1 MIICRACGAE
11 NPDGAKFCHRCG
23 TDLHSQEPQPPKQ
36 NQAGPS
42 APAPKSPEAKPER
55 NDTVCPFCQ
64 ATDCQPMQKSAT
76 EIQNKGYHWG
86 QGCCGMFLLGPFGL
100 LCGLCGTGTKIKS
113 ENALWWT
120 CLICG
125 KQHIALA
132 DANRKWEILM
142 SGLPVTGISAGI
154 AAIIMKAILRW
165 LFGYGFLASAV
176 VFIAPIA
183 FSIYILCCGIT
194 EAEKEFSQE
203 LGAPI
208 MEFLSDDEKNNR
220 FIKMLVAIGLA
231 LFVVLFGLPLLDL
244 VLGD

>member
-100 LCGLCGTGTKIKS
+100 LC
-113 ENALWWT
+113 
-120 CLICG
+120 
-125 KQHIALA
+125 
-132 DANRKWEILM
+132 
-142 SGLPVTGISAGI
+142 
-154 AAIIMKAILRW
+154 
-165 LFGYGFLASAV
+165 
-176 VFIAPIA
+176 
-183 FSIYILCCGIT
+183 
-194 EAEKEFSQE
+194 
-203 LGAPI
+203 
-208 MEFLSDDEKNNR
+208 
-220 FIKMLVAIGLA
+220 
-231 LFVVLFGLPLLDL
+231 
-244 VLGD
+244 

>member
-1 MIICRACGAE
+1 M
-11 NPDGAKFCHRCG
+11 
-23 TDLHSQEPQPPKQ
+23 
-36 NQAGPS
+36 
-42 APAPKSPEAKPER
+42 
-55 NDTVCPFCQ
+55 
-64 ATDCQPMQKSAT
+64 
-76 EIQNKGYHWG
+76 
-86 QGCCGMFLLGPFGL
+86 
-100 LCGLCGTGTKIKS
+100 
-113 ENALWWT
+113 
-120 CLICG
+120 
-125 KQHIALA
+125 
-132 DANRKWEILM
+132 
-142 SGLPVTGISAGI
+142 
-154 AAIIMKAILRW
+154 
-165 LFGYGFLASAV
+165 ASAV